1 MDERIKGEFRRI
13 YSELFQII
21 LVVCCLSVVIKTS
34 FLGMTAGE
42 CIPEFPIM
50 ISSPIY
56 LAIRSRMLGI
66 SQVSSYPGKNDK
78 TKRTALLAGLFGF
91 LLVFAAQ
98 SAKRGETPNL
108 PAAIGSCIIFIICFL
123 GMYNFYQKLEKR
135 RQEKL
140 DSRYD
145 E

>member
-1 MDERIKGEFRRI
+1 MDERVKGEFRKI
-13 YSELFQII
+13 YAELFQII
-21 LVVCCLSVVIKTS
+21 LIICCLSVVIKTT
-34 FLGMTAGE
+34 FLGMNARE

-66 SQVSSYPGKNDK
+66 SQVSSFPDKHGK
-78 TKRTALLAGLFGF
+78 TRRTALIASVLGFVLF
-91 LLVFAAQ
+91 FAAQ
-98 SAKRGETPNL
+98 SVKRGEAPNI
-108 PAAIGSCIIFIICFL
+108 PATIGSCIIFIMCFL
-123 GMYNFYQKLEKR
+123 GIYNFSYKLEKR

-140 DSRYD
+140 DSQYD